1 MGISIN
7 CLFPRLRRQLR
18 TRILMYDLYT
28 PVLRAVFPCTYVQD
42 VRYAGF
48 AGAKAGHAKILINRG
63 PHFFRLPN
71 LLSIFEI
78 D

>member
-1 MGISIN
+1 
-7 CLFPRLRRQLR
+7 
-18 TRILMYDLYT
+18 MYDLYT
-28 PVLRAVFPCTYVQD
+28 PDLRAVFPCTYVQD

-48 AGAKAGHAKILINRG
+48 AGAKAGHTKILINRG